1 MFWVWPSL
9 FSLTC
14 FFFYYQAGQT
24 GFVRLTCPSF
34 CFGVWPSLF
43 SLICLFF
50 FLTSG
55 GPDWLCKAYMS
66 QHVFWGVAIFVLGCA
81 TALTGIQEFSLWVK
95 HYSQKI
101 PESKAYQLLV
111 ACYATLQPA
120 LSVCQSVGPSVR
132 HTLLFWGFWGLWP
145 YCPCPNDGVASNMA
159 QPTRTRLR

>member
-1 MFWVWPSL
+1 
-9 FSLTC
+9 
-14 FFFYYQAGQT
+14 
-24 GFVRLTCPSF
+24 
-34 CFGVWPSLF
+34 
-43 SLICLFF
+43 
-50 FLTSG
+50 
-55 GPDWLCKAYMS
+55 MS

-132 HTLLFWGFWGLWP
+132 LSVGPSVRPSVRIACAKIAFLGLFWP
-145 YCPCPNDGVASNMA
+145 
-159 QPTRTRLR
+159 R